1 MHLRSHLAAL
11 AIPESRKDSIYLTK
25 IAEQAGHYEE
35 TVESMRR
42 IASSN
47 QELTV
52 EGIVSSIEQEEKLKG
67 NEAQAQTLK
76 AYRVKIESE
85 LTKIYEDI
93 LNILNKHLTPS
104 AASGESEASY
114 YKAISDYC

>member
-1 MHLRSHLAAL
+1 EDSVYLA
-11 AIPESRKDSIYLTK
+11 K
-25 IAEQAGHYEE
+25 IAEQAGRYEE

-52 EGIVSSIEQEEKLKG
+52 EGRNLLSVAYKNAISARQASWRIISSIEQEEKLKG

-76 AYRVKIESE
+76 AYGVKIESE
-85 LTKIYEDI
+85 LAKIYEDI
-93 LNILNKHLTPS
+93 LDILNKHLTPS

-114 YKAISDYC
+114 YK